1 MPGRLGLGA
10 LLLLLVHVLVV
21 LVEVLGVL
29 DRGLWWWLM
38 LLLVVLAKLGLLLLQ
53 LFPPAPAAG
62 MLLVLEMLVRG
73 GLLRLD
79 VTVVAAMGSGL

>member
-1 MPGRLGLGA
+1 M
-10 LLLLLVHVLVV
+10 VLVV
-21 LVEVLGVL
+21 
-29 DRGLWWWLM
+29 
-38 LLLVVLAKLGLLLLQ
+38 AKLGLLLLQ

-62 MLLVLEMLVRG
+62 LLLVLEMLVRG

>member
-38 LLLVVLAKLGLLLLQ
+38 LLVVLAKLGLLLLQ